1 MKKID
6 KNIIYL
12 GWVSFFTDMA
22 SAMVTTL
29 LPVFVVYVL
38 NEGVD
43 KLGFIIAIATFISYA
58 LRIVFGYL
66 SDKYQIVKPFVVTG
80 YLISAVTKPLLM
92 FSNSFTS
99 VALFRTLERTG
110 KAVRS
115 ASKDSL
121 ISKYSQKN
129 QAGKTFGFHK
139 MMDISGEVFGA
150 LIVFFMFYVYGTSE
164 EIFKTIFLLTVIPGV
179 LAVIFTFFIEDVKS
193 NKKYSFDFLKDK
205 TVAIE
210 IMLMSLI
217 LVFVVSESFF
227 IVKAKESINLLYIPL
242 FVILMNLAQTIFS
255 YPFGVLIDKYGE
267 KFYYYVVIFHII
279 AVIFLYLNFLTGA
292 FIFEG
297 LFLVGFF
304 NYMRIYIS
312 NHAYNKATV
321 FGIFYFLFALFGGL
335 GSIITG
341 YLWKN
346 FGFVWVLNFTILGIF
361 ITFVIWRNYAKVN
374 Y

>member
-1 MKKID
+1 MN
-6 KNIIYL
+6 KNVFIL
-12 GWVSFFTDMA
+12 GIVSFFTDMA
-22 SAMVTTL
+22 SSMITTTFPL
-29 LPVFVVYVL
+29 FLVYVL
-38 NEGVD
+38 KNGVD
-43 KLGFIIAIATFISYA
+43 KLGVVIGIATFVSYFF
-58 LRIVFGYL
+58 RVIFGFI
-66 SDKYQIVKPFVVTG
+66 SDKYDVRKPLVITG
-80 YLISAVTKPLLM
+80 YLISAISKPL
-92 FSNSFTS
+92 FYFATNWQHIA
-99 VALFRTLERTG
+99 VFRSLDRFA
-110 KAVRS
+110 KAMRS
-115 ASKDSL
+115 APKDTLLS
-121 ISKYSQKN
+121 SYGNKK
-129 QAGKTFGFHK
+129 GKIFGFHK
-139 MMDISGEVFGA
+139 MMDVAGEVFGA

-179 LAVIFTFFIEDVKS
+179 LAVIFTFFIEDAKS
-193 NKKYSFDFLKDK
+193 NKKYSFDFSKDK

-210 IMLMSLI
+210 IMLMNLI